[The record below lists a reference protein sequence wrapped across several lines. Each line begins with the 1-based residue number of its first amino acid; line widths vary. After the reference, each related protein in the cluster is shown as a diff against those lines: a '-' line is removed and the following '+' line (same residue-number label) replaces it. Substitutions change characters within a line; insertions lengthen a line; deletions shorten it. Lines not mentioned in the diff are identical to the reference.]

1 MLPYC
6 LRYKK
11 IQKMLIQKYQKQKMR
26 KQYYHQ
32 NVLYVVVENE
42 DLGKS
47 KKQKDY

>member
-1 MLPYC
+1 MV
-6 LRYKK
+6 
-11 IQKMLIQKYQKQKMR
+11 

-32 NVLYVVVENE
+32 NVLYAVTKNE